1 MIGGNI
7 KKEVLKRENRYR
19 FYNENNKLIKEEFY
33 YKDIDTGVERS
44 QPYFVNFITYDE
56 KNNSY
61 EESTYYA
68 KNKGRKLR
76 SIFKKNGVYHNDNGP
91 AMICYG
97 AESENFKLFCK
108 YYKDGFI
115 YRDLGPYSFKIMRE
129 KVKELGLEYTPRQY
143 LFQIVA
149 FAGLAGGISYLYFYN
164 LLISI
169 VYAIIAVSFIPYI
182 TYLRCKRQYSEY
194 IFEQVQVYCTNT
206 IMEFATT
213 QAFVKSLE
221 GVVASGILEEPIL
234 SDVKT
239 MIALSYE
246 KGDVYD
252 SIKYMDTKY
261 PYYMVKNMHQL
272 FLQVTKEGAKDTQE
286 TFENMLSDIDILVE
300 GVYRDRTDR
309 ANFHKQFL
317 TFGVALYGLIA
328 LIQILISQETY
339 IAMLDNIIVRLLV
352 HGIVIINSCFLL
364 AGEKYYNEN
373 VGAE

>member
-1 MIGGNI
+1 MEIILIGLI
-7 KKEVLKRENRYR
+7 IVFIVSYRTKKGESV
-19 FYNENNKLIKEEFY
+19 
-33 YKDIDTGVERS
+33 YKFISE
-44 QPYFVNFITYDE
+44 QAVNTY
-56 KNNSY
+56 
-61 EESTYYA
+61 
-68 KNKGRKLR
+68 
-76 SIFKKNGVYHNDNGP
+76 KK
-91 AMICYG
+91 I
-97 AESENFKLFCK
+97 E
-108 YYKDGFI
+108 
-115 YRDLGPYSFKIMRE
+115 PYSFKIMRE

-300 GVYRDRTDR
+300 GVYRDRSDR
-309 ANFHKQFL
+309 ALFHKQFL

>member
-1 MIGGNI
+1 MEIVLIGIIILFIVSYRTKRGESVYKFISSQAINTY
-7 KKEVLKRENRYR
+7 KKIE
-19 FYNENNKLIKEEFY
+19 
-33 YKDIDTGVERS
+33 
-44 QPYFVNFITYDE
+44 
-56 KNNSY
+56 
-61 EESTYYA
+61 
-68 KNKGRKLR
+68 
-76 SIFKKNGVYHNDNGP
+76 
-91 AMICYG
+91 
-97 AESENFKLFCK
+97 
-108 YYKDGFI
+108 
-115 YRDLGPYSFKIMRE
+115 PYSFKVMRE
-129 KVKELGLEYTPRQY
+129 KVKELGLDYSPRQY
-143 LFQIVA
+143 LFQVII

-164 LLISI
+164 IIISL
-169 VYAIIAVSFIPYI
+169 VYIIAAVSCIPYI

-221 GVVASGILEEPIL
+221 GVVESGILEEPLL

-272 FLQVTKEGAKDTQE
+272 FLQVTKEGAKDTEE

-309 ANFHKQFL
+309 ANFHRQFII
-317 TFGVALYGLIA
+317 FGIALYGMVA
-328 LIQILISQETY
+328 LIQLLIGQETY
-339 IAMLDNIIVRLLV
+339 IAMIDNFFIRLFV
-352 HGIVIINSCFLL
+352 HAVVIINSCFLL
-364 AGEKYYNEN
+364 NGEKYYNEN

>member
-1 MIGGNI
+1 MYIEIILIGLI
-7 KKEVLKRENRYR
+7 IIFIISYRTKKGESV
-19 FYNENNKLIKEEFY
+19 
-33 YKDIDTGVERS
+33 YKFISE
-44 QPYFVNFITYDE
+44 QAVNAY
-56 KNNSY
+56 
-61 EESTYYA
+61 
-68 KNKGRKLR
+68 
-76 SIFKKNGVYHNDNGP
+76 KK
-91 AMICYG
+91 I
-97 AESENFKLFCK
+97 E
-108 YYKDGFI
+108 
-115 YRDLGPYSFKIMRE
+115 PYSFKTMRE
-129 KVKELGLEYTPRQY
+129 KVKELGLEYTSRQY
-143 LFQIVA
+143 LFQIIA

-164 LLISI
+164 LAITI
-169 VYAIIAVSFIPYI
+169 VYIILAISVIPYI

-206 IMEFATT
+206 IMEFSTT

-221 GVVASGILEEPIL
+221 GVVASGVLEEPLL

-286 TFENMLSDIDILVE
+286 TFENMLTDIDVLVE

-309 ANFHKQFL
+309 ATFHKQFL
-317 TFGVALYGLIA
+317 TFGISLYGMIA
-328 LIQILISQETY
+328 LIQLLIGQETY
-339 IAMLDNIIVRLLV
+339 IAMIDKLFIRIFVHAVVLV
-352 HGIVIINSCFLL
+352 NSWFLL
-364 AGEKYYNEN
+364 SGEKYYNEN

>member
-1 MIGGNI
+1 MEIIIIGI
-7 KKEVLKRENRYR
+7 IIIFIVSYR
-19 FYNENNKLIKEEFY
+19 TKQGVSV
-33 YKDIDTGVERS
+33 YK
-44 QPYFVNFITYDE
+44 FISEQAINTY
-56 KNNSY
+56 
-61 EESTYYA
+61 
-68 KNKGRKLR
+68 RK
-76 SIFKKNGVYHNDNGP
+76 I
-91 AMICYG
+91 
-97 AESENFKLFCK
+97 E
-108 YYKDGFI
+108 
-115 YRDLGPYSFKIMRE
+115 PYSFKMMRE

-143 LFQIVA
+143 LFQILA

-164 LLISI
+164 LFISVI
-169 VYAIIAVSFIPYI
+169 YIIIAVSFIPYI

-221 GVVASGILEEPIL
+221 GVVESGILEDPLL

-272 FLQVTKEGAKDTQE
+272 FLQVTKEGAKDTEE

-300 GVYRDRTDR
+300 GVYRDRIDR
-309 ANFHKQFL
+309 QNFHKKFLQF
-317 TFGVALYGLIA
+317 GMMLYGLV
-328 LIQILISQETY
+328 LLVQYLLGQESY
-339 IAMLDNIIVRLLV
+339 IIMLQRWYVRLLL
-352 HGIVIINSCFLL
+352 HGILIINTYFLIK
-364 AGEKYYNEN
+364 GEKYYNEN